1 MSDLLDED
9 AQSELA
15 TMMNEA
21 WEDEDS
27 ADVSMS
33 AADSSDGAEDVKRE
47 AQGDGEAATG
57 EGGDSSPSPT
67 AAEPATGQ
75 PSNAQQGPPDM
86 IPYARFRQE
95 NQKYR
100 EMHTRNADLQKKLSA
115 MEHQISEARTAKPP
129 EEVERDPFDSIFGD
143 SEQPVREG
151 PSPELMKL
159 QSRLDQFENNVRV
172 AESEKALDA
181 SMESIKAEYP
191 DVPDDVLYQAVID
204 HKSLDAMKVYAD
216 RYRGMVSH
224 YKKLGAEEARAS
236 SKAERQRGTSPPR
249 VPRSSNQ
256 EMTIETDQVMTRD
269 GAREG
274 MENLLRKSG
283 FFDS

>member
-1 MSDLLDED
+1 MSDLLDDD
-9 AQSELA
+9 AQSELT

-21 WEDEDS
+21 WEAEDS
-27 ADVSMS
+27 ADVSME
-33 AADSSDGAEDVKRE
+33 AEDSSDGAEDVKRE

-57 EGGDSSPSPT
+57 ERGDSSPSSS
-67 AAEPATGQ
+67 AAESATGQ
-75 PSNAQQGPPDM
+75 PSKAQQGPPDM

-115 MEHQISEARTAKPP
+115 MEHQVSEAQTASPP
-129 EEVERDPFDSIFGD
+129 REVESDPFDSIFGE
-143 SEQPVREG
+143 SVPPAQEG
-151 PSPELMKL
+151 PSPEFQKL
-159 QSRLDQFENNVRV
+159 QSRFDQFEDNIKLV
-172 AESEKALDA
+172 ESEKALDA

-224 YKKLGAEEARAS
+224 YKKLGVQEAQASAKSGRRRA
-236 SKAERQRGTSPPR
+236 GSPPR
-249 VPRSSNQ
+249 VPRSAN
-256 EMTIETDQVMTRD
+256 EGATVDTGEAMTRD

-274 MENLLRKSG
+274 MESLLRKSG